1 MRSNEQNATWGKER
15 RQPRSFSLEEAFL
28 THKNYKVIFYIAF
41 IISILR
47 TVSIIP
53 MLFEWK
59 LTGWEGNIS
68 IVLLFSMEFILEFFL
83 MFIPVAFVFV
93 VRVIFTVLLN
103 KKIDQL
109 EQATW
114 ERTAAAY
121 RQKSA

>member
-1 MRSNEQNATWGKER
+1 MRSNEQNATWDRER
-15 RQPRSFSLEEAFL
+15 REPRFFSLEEAFL
-28 THKNYKVIFYIAF
+28 TRKNYKVIFYIAF
-41 IISILR
+41 IISVLR

-53 MLFEWK
+53 MLFESK

-68 IVLLFSMEFILEFFL
+68 IVLFFSMEFILEFFL
-83 MFIPVAFVFV
+83 MFIPIAFALV

-114 ERTAAAY
+114 ERIAAAY
-121 RQKSA
+121 RQKST